1 MKLRIQSLILITTT
15 ALLCS
20 CGIPNGLEF
29 IAAPTIVPNPNEAAP
44 LAAILTFESDRPV
57 KTTIKVFDGELERSV
72 HYDESHDPSDGLT
85 VIGFSPNKTH
95 KVTVLI
101 EDAQGNFAQSK
112 PLDFK
117 APGLPSHP
125 AEFPE
130 IQVAHVD
137 HKRAESGYRLFNPR
151 RRIPRETQLG
161 NEQELRFGESFG
173 MLTMVDLQ
181 GNPFWYYQTESR
193 IAGFNY
199 QEDGRIFYVTA
210 DYHLVEIDLLGNV
223 TRSWYA
229 ERRPQGPSE
238 ATPVDALT
246 FHHDAD
252 LLDNGNI
259 IALSTEKRLISNYYT
274 SEYDAKAPRKDQW
287 VMGDRLVELTPDG
300 KIVWEWNAFDH
311 MPTSRI
317 GYETFSTYWERRGFP
332 GVIDWSH
339 ANEITKLED
348 GNVLVNFR
356 YQSAVLKID
365 ANTGEIIWI
374 FGEPSGWPESL
385 QSKLFRLEGDTRWPW
400 HQHAPQFTK
409 EGTFVMFDNGN
420 YRSHPFNLPTPVKDT
435 WSRAIEYE
443 LDEENLVARQIWTSE
458 YPGHEKFVTIA
469 MGNASVT
476 AEKGNV
482 LAGYGAIL
490 DPERV
495 HEVDWKTR
503 ARIGQVTRCIE
514 YTKTSPA
521 EIVWELRLE
530 PTGDDPKIGWNIF
543 GCKSIKELS
552 F

>member
-1 MKLRIQSLILITTT
+1 MKTYSLLVF
-15 ALLCS
+15 ALLLS
-20 CGIPNGLEF
+20 ACGSKSGVQF
-29 IAAPTIVPNPNEAAP
+29 TVAPTLEPNPDDAAP
-44 LAAILTFESDRPV
+44 LAAILTFEADSSV
-57 KTTIKVFDGELERSV
+57 KTTIAISDGEHERIVRHGSTQ
-72 HYDESHDPSDGLT
+72 DPSKGLA
-85 VIGFSPNKTH
+85 VIGFSPNKSH
-95 KVTVLI
+95 KVTVSI
-101 EDAQGNFAQSK
+101 EDANGNVAHSK
-112 PLDFK
+112 PLSFT
-117 APGLPSHP
+117 APGLPAHA
-125 AEFPE
+125 AEFPD
-130 IQVAHVD
+130 IQVTKLD
-137 HKRAESGYRLFNPR
+137 RSRAESGYRLFNPR

-161 NEQELRFGESFG
+161 NEEEMRFGESFG
-173 MLTMVDLQ
+173 MLTMVDLE
-181 GNPFWYYQTESR
+181 GNPIWYYQTGSR

-199 QEDGRIFYVTA
+199 RNDGHIFYVTA

-229 ERRPQGPSE
+229 DDRPQGPSE

-246 FHHDAD
+246 FHHDAN

-259 IALSTEKRLISNYYT
+259 IALSTEKRRIANYYT

-287 VMGDRLVELTPDG
+287 VMGDRLVEFTPDG
-300 KIVWEWNAFDH
+300 EIVWEWNAFDH
-311 MPTSRI
+311 MPSQRI

-365 ANTGEIIWI
+365 GETGEIIWI
-374 FGEPSGWPESL
+374 FGEPTGWPESL
-385 QSKLFRLEGDTRWPW
+385 QSKLFRLEGDVRWPW
-400 HQHAPQFTK
+400 HQHAPQFTE

-420 YRSHPFNLPTPVKDT
+420 YRSHPFDAPTPVKDT
-435 WSRAIEYE
+435 WSRAVEYE
-443 LDEENLVARQIWTSE
+443 LDEENLIARQIWTSE

-476 AEKGNV
+476 PERGNV

-495 HEVDWKTR
+495 HEVNWETR

-514 YTKTSPA
+514 YAKTSPA

-530 PTGDDPKIGWNIF
+530 PTGEDPKIGWNIF
-543 GCKSIKELS
+543 GCKAIKELS